1 MDIEI
6 FVFSVEAFL
15 FSEFY
20 KNEAK
25 HDKCIFKR
33 GLNIAFKVKNE
44 LSCWKN
50 RLKFLQAYSF
60 WGAINPIIGLNTSK
74 ITLKFS

>member
-33 GLNIAFKVKNE
+33 GLNIASIQGQKCVKLLE
-44 LSCWKN
+44 KS
-50 RLKFLQAYSF
+50 A
-60 WGAINPIIGLNTSK
+60 
-74 ITLKFS
+74 